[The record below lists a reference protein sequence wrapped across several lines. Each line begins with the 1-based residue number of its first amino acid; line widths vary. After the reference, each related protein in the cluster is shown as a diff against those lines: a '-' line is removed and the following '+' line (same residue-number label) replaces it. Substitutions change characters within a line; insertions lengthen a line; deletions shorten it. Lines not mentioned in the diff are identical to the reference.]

1 MLDYY
6 GDGETLL
13 DYYGEGNQ
21 SGFGGVDV
29 QMELGGQPWSTGRSV
44 DRRSSGPIWL
54 IWFVGFF
61 WLWVMVRFGRG
72 LWVFF
77 LFFLAVVGGDL
88 VRLLVAG
95 GGDDGWMWW
104 LGYGWMDAVA
114 GSVENNWVEKQ
125 RDRGEREENKKNE

>member
-1 MLDYY
+1 MFLFVISLLHYY

-29 QMELGGQPWSTGRSV
+29 QTELGGQPWSTGRSM
-44 DRRSSGPIWL
+44 DQRSSGPIWL

-61 WLWVMVRFGRG
+61 SLWVVVQFGCG

-77 LFFLAVVGGDL
+77 LLFFLAVVGGDL
-88 VRLLVAG
+88 V
-95 GGDDGWMWW
+95 
-104 LGYGWMDAVA
+104 
-114 GSVENNWVEKQ
+114 
-125 RDRGEREENKKNE
+125 

>member
-1 MLDYY
+1 MDYY

-29 QMELGGQPWSTGRSV
+29 QMELGGQPWSMGRSV
-44 DRRSSGPIWL
+44 DWSSGPIWL

-61 WLWVMVRFGRG
+61 WLWVVVQFGCG

-77 LFFLAVVGGDL
+77 FFSFCFLVVVGGDL

-95 GGDDGWMWW
+95 GRDGGWMWW
-104 LGYGWMDAVA
+104 LGYGWVDAVA
-114 GSVENNWVEKQ
+114 DGAENNWVDKQ
-125 RDRGEREENKKNE
+125 RDKGEREKKK

>member
-1 MLDYY
+1 MDYY

-29 QMELGGQPWSTGRSV
+29 QMELGGQPWSTSRSV
-44 DRRSSGPIWL
+44 DRRSHGPIWL

-61 WLWVMVRFGRG
+61 GYG
-72 LWVFF
+72 LWSDLAVVCGFF
-77 LFFLAVVGGDL
+77 FPFFLAMVGGDL

-95 GGDDGWMWW
+95 GGDGGWMWW
-104 LGYGWMDAVA
+104 LGYGWVDAMA
-114 GSVENNWVEKQ
+114 GGAKNNWVKKQ
-125 RDRGEREENKKNE
+125 RDRGEREEK

>member
-29 QMELGGQPWSTGRSV
+29 QTELGRQPWSTGRSM

-61 WLWVMVRFGRG
+61 SLWVVVQFGCG

-77 LFFLAVVGGDL
+77 LFFFFFFLAVVGGDL
-88 VRLLVAG
+88 V
-95 GGDDGWMWW
+95 
-104 LGYGWMDAVA
+104 
-114 GSVENNWVEKQ
+114 
-125 RDRGEREENKKNE
+125 